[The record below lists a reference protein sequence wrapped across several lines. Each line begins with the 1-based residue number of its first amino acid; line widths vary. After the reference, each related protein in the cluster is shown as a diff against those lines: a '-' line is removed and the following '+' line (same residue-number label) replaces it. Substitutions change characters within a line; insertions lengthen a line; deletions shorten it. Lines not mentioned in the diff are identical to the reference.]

1 MAHTKTKEEKI
12 IENINTPPIIDT
24 NVQINIPRSSTPFD
38 ENKHKYKCSCCGKGF
53 TRQDTYFQKSND
65 VLFQANGGYLPWCK
79 ECTDTYVNQMTA
91 LYSNNEEHS
100 FKDFCQRAGWNY
112 DVNALSAATESYSGH
127 RNRSRISHY
136 AAKKNL
142 NCNGRKTYIDT
153 LKYNYEKKLNE
164 VIESKEQIKS
174 EDCSVSASAI
184 DRWGVGFTESDYR
197 NLDDHYRLLKRNNPN
212 TDSNQEI
219 FIKSL
224 CSLNM
229 LMIKNLQEGNAEKY
243 AKLTE
248 QYAKTF
254 RQAGLR
260 TVEEKDSSNDETF
273 CMTLGFISEYTPEEF
288 YKDKALYEDYDQLG
302 EYIERHITR
311 PMINLET
318 GSDIRDKEYFVPDV
332 DEYEEE

>member
-1 MAHTKTKEEKI
+1 
-12 IENINTPPIIDT
+12 
-24 NVQINIPRSSTPFD
+24 
-38 ENKHKYKCSCCGKGF
+38 
-53 TRQDTYFQKSND
+53 
-65 VLFQANGGYLPWCK
+65 
-79 ECTDTYVNQMTA
+79 
-91 LYSNNEEHS
+91 
-100 FKDFCQRAGWNY
+100 
-112 DVNALSAATESYSGH
+112 
-127 RNRSRISHY
+127 
-136 AAKKNL
+136 
-142 NCNGRKTYIDT
+142 
-153 LKYNYEKKLNE
+153 
-164 VIESKEQIKS
+164 
-174 EDCSVSASAI
+174 
-184 DRWGVGFTESDYR
+184 
-197 NLDDHYRLLKRNNPN
+197 
-212 TDSNQEI
+212 
-219 FIKSL
+219 
-224 CSLNM
+224 
-229 LMIKNLQEGNAEKY
+229 MIKNLQEGNAEKY

>member
-1 MAHTKTKEEKI
+1 MK
-12 IENINTPPIIDT
+12 
-24 NVQINIPRSSTPFD
+24 
-38 ENKHKYKCSCCGKGF
+38 
-53 TRQDTYFQKSND
+53 QDTYFQKSND

-153 LKYNYEKKLNE
+153 LKYNYEKKLSE

-260 TVEEKDSSNDETF
+260 TVEEKDSSSV
-273 CMTLGFISEYTPEEF
+273 I
-288 YKDKALYEDYDQLG
+288 
-302 EYIERHITR
+302 
-311 PMINLET
+311 
-318 GSDIRDKEYFVPDV
+318 
-332 DEYEEE
+332 